1 MVLTQLCTLILNR
14 KKKKQPTTTSRARRG
29 SRHFD
34 AGESTSAGCITA
46 GRGSLPPHRTAPH
59 RSAPQRPAH
68 ARSEEGTRHG
78 PGGTGGPR
86 CWGGGRRRQA
96 GAEQGAHRGDA
107 ACAAVSQPRAPLGRG
122 GPEAAAPSLSL
133 AHSRLVV
140 LQGETRVQLPFNP
153 GALRTRY
160 EAGFAAGS
168 CLSAGLNLDV
178 GKRQVLTEQGAQFL
192 AALFC

>member
-1 MVLTQLCTLILNR
+1 MQEKVRQ
-14 KKKKQPTTTSRARRG
+14 RAASPRV
-29 SRHFD
+29 
-34 AGESTSAGCITA
+34 GEASHRTA
-46 GRGSLPPHRTAPH
+46 PRSTAPH
-59 RSAPQRPAH
+59 RSALPTH
-68 ARSEEGTRHG
+68 AARRGLGTA
-78 PGGTGGPR
+78 PV
-86 CWGGGRRRQA
+86 A
-96 GAEQGAHRGDA
+96 RGDPGA
-107 ACAAVSQPRAPLGRG
+107 GEAGGEGRLVLSRGHTEAMPPAQPCPSPEPLLGRG